1 MLRAQSCEEQ
11 EKRLIIL
18 FISLF
23 THEILE
29 NKVD

>member
-11 EKRLIIL
+11 EQRLDIV

-23 THEILE
+23 THEITKD
-29 NKVD
+29 KVD